1 MASGK
6 AQFRVGDT
14 VKHKELGKGEILDV
28 YPFGQDVC
36 ANISFEKYGQRKLIL
51 KYANLE
57 LVSRAKTEHEAKEEK
72 ARPRE
77 VEAVVEEVVEGA
89 ADDGEAE
96 DDDEGGKEKEE
107 EEEDD
112 ES

>member
-28 YPFGQDVC
+28 YPFGQETC
-36 ANISFEKYGQRKLIL
+36 AMISFEKYGQRKLIL
-51 KYANLE
+51 KYASLE
-57 LVSRAKTEHEAKEEK
+57 LVSRTKTEREAREER

-77 VEAVVEEVVEGA
+77 AEVVEEVVEEA
-89 ADDGEAE
+89 VVDGVAE
-96 DDDEGGKEKEE
+96 DDEEAGKEA